1 MSVCIYCPV
10 CESFYEIEF
19 HKLKGIDEEFDKK
32 IHELHDK
39 HKVIVSDI
47 EDFKEI
53 EGKAKKWT
61 DFLKFREAL
70 EKVREHK
77 KEYEDLIDFDFGD

>member
-1 MSVCIYCPV
+1 
-10 CESFYEIEF
+10 
-19 HKLKGIDEEFDKK
+19 
-32 IHELHDK
+32 LHSK
-39 HKVIVSDI
+39 RKVIILDI
-47 EDFKEI
+47 EDYKELN
-53 EGKAKKWT
+53 EKADKWK